1 MRLSDNDSDRKSDT
15 LKILH
20 CADLHLDSRMTANL
34 DKDKAKE
41 RKNELLNTYLR
52 MIAYAEDNGVCAVI
66 IAGDMFDKGVISAH
80 ACRTAADA
88 VVSHPDITF
97 FYLKG
102 NHDST
107 DTFIDAFDE
116 IPENLK
122 LFSDTWKSYRITEQG
137 IRITGVEL
145 SDDNSSLVYPSLMLN
160 PEDFNIVVMH
170 GQINPYASKNDAEVI
185 DLGSLRNKNI
195 DYLAL
200 GHVHEYQEGALPPR
214 GRYCYPGCLE
224 GRGYDECGDH
234 GFVVL
239 DIDEKT
245 HEFHTDFIPFAFRK
259 LFEIDTDITDCM
271 STAQISERVYDDIA
285 AAECRDMDMVKVVLT
300 GNVDVDCEKNPALIA
315 KQLSDRFY
323 SAKVSDETKLAVDY
337 MTFAKDESLKG
348 EFVRLIQNDASMTDD
363 EKSET
368 IRCGLQALAGE
379 EIEI

>member
-122 LFSDTWKSYRITEQG
+122 LFSDKWKTYSITEQG

-145 SDDNSSLVYPSLMLN
+145 SDDNSSLVYP
-160 PEDFNIVVMH
+160 
-170 GQINPYASKNDAEVI
+170 
-185 DLGSLRNKNI
+185 
-195 DYLAL
+195 
-200 GHVHEYQEGALPPR
+200 
-214 GRYCYPGCLE
+214 
-224 GRGYDECGDH
+224 
-234 GFVVL
+234 
-239 DIDEKT
+239 
-245 HEFHTDFIPFAFRK
+245 
-259 LFEIDTDITDCM
+259 
-271 STAQISERVYDDIA
+271 
-285 AAECRDMDMVKVVLT
+285 
-300 GNVDVDCEKNPALIA
+300 
-315 KQLSDRFY
+315 
-323 SAKVSDETKLAVDY
+323 
-337 MTFAKDESLKG
+337 
-348 EFVRLIQNDASMTDD
+348 
-363 EKSET
+363 
-368 IRCGLQALAGE
+368 
-379 EIEI
+379 